1 MPDPGPPMPEAGK
14 RGAFVTLS
22 SSDVADARVF
32 KLRRV
37 SRRSARTGKTHEYH
51 VLDAASWVNVVATT
65 PAGDVVLVRQERHAI
80 EADTLEVPGGM
91 VDAGEDP
98 AAAAVREL
106 REETGFVGEPPVP
119 LGWVHPNPAILSNR
133 TFTYLVTEAVPAA
146 DPDPQDDEEIEV
158 LVLPR
163 IEVRERVAR
172 GGITH
177 ALSVAALYLFDLH
190 SLPGRSDPQ
199 RGGGASR

>member
-1 MPDPGPPMPEAGK
+1 MADAGR
-14 RGAFVTLS
+14 RGAFTTLS
-22 SSDVADARVF
+22 STDVADARVF
-32 KLRRV
+32 RLRRV
-37 SRRSARTGKTHEYH
+37 TRRSARTGKTHEYH
-51 VLDAASWVNVVATT
+51 VLDAAPWVNVVATT

-106 REETGFVGEPPVP
+106 REETGYAGGPPLL

-133 TFTYLVTEAVPAA
+133 TYTYLVTGAVPAG

-158 LVLPR
+158 VVLPR
-163 IEVRERVAR
+163 AEVRARVAR
-172 GGITH
+172 GEVTH
-177 ALSVAALYLFDLH
+177 ALSVAALYLYDLRSPAALH
-190 SLPGRSDPQ
+190 SREHRSDPQ
-199 RGGGASR
+199 GHGGASR